1 MSNQITVLFFASL
14 ADQLKCRSLT
24 LPLSSP
30 SMSASQ
36 VRDSLIEQNG
46 ETWNVLRSDQL
57 RCAVNQEIVKMDH
70 RLKAGD
76 EVAFFPPVTGG

>member
-70 RLKAGD
+70 RLKPGD